1 MLFLASSHDDDELTA
16 WFCFLEMGY
25 HLGKGSPNTLFVNF
39 ANLTTATHLTI
50 ISKDFCELLQRFKY
64 PVWRLVEHHRSRLFA
79 KTLKACLTTFLLWQ
93 ETLETETVIGKSAT
107 HKRWYQ
113 GCGTREALHFDAR
126 CYRLAYEEKTRIT
139 DAWSASVADECNG
152 FSRLKTLYNCLR
164 GTMFVELMVRLQVV
178 VYVVVLQELT

>member
-1 MLFLASSHDDDELTA
+1 MLFLASSHNDDELTA

-79 KTLKACLTTFLLWQ
+79 KTLKACLTTFLLRQ
-93 ETLETETVIGKSAT
+93 ETLETETVIGKSAA

-113 GCGTREALHFDAR
+113 GCRSRQTLHFNTCR
-126 CYRLAYEEKTRIT
+126 HSLANEVETWVA
-139 DAWSASVADECNG
+139 DAWRTSVAD
-152 FSRLKTLYNCLR
+152 
-164 GTMFVELMVRLQVV
+164 
-178 VYVVVLQELT
+178 